1 MELQGKRPEQYKN
14 SAKFAGYGII
24 AMVILLIILSLF
36 GGCSTVK
43 DTSEKPCCK
52 KEATK

>member
-24 AMVILLIILSLF
+24 AMIILLITLSLF

-43 DTSEKPCCK
+43 DTPEKPCCK